1 MHDVCYIVN
10 EQNKLTMYNLGNL
23 LQDLKLEENNEV
35 RSIVFKHD
43 FDNPLIDLSA
53 EIIDKLKSLSPDAT
67 YYFNFTPLILF
78 YDFTNSENSE
88 IVENFHTQV
97 WCFDKAP
104 IVIALYQNSVEVFNA
119 FQFVKSNNKL
129 ENLNM
134 PLSQIIEEFSFWKL
148 QTGKTW
154 EWLEET
160 SISEKKKRVNQ
171 KLFENIKELRRILTD
186 EQYLDCLNEK
196 DANILILR
204 LIFARYLIDRKVSIV
219 GHIEGKTLDE
229 KRESFNNLI
238 ANKNKLS
245 TFFRHLKDRFY
256 DNDLFIKEIDISERL
271 LASLSEIFSGKRNL
285 YNPELFYFDIF
296 DFNIIS
302 VETISGIYESVIS
315 PEIRKDNAAVY
326 TPSFLVDYILKET
339 VDRHLAHNSS
349 CKILD
354 PACGSGIF
362 LVQAFRRMVYKLP
375 VNQRS
380 QKNKLI
386 KIAQENLYGIDKDI
400 NALNVAVFSIY
411 VAILDFI
418 QPVEIMDV
426 PLPKL
431 KGKNLFRND
440 FFNEED
446 EIFDDDTENF
456 DPYNEILNP
465 PKKGNFKTFDFILGN
480 PPWSKKNDAEKDRLH
495 LKYIAKFK
503 LPVAGGEIAQTFLY
517 RSRDFMAE
525 STSCAMIVTSK
536 AFYNDKSKNFKKDF
550 LRRFLVDKF
559 FDLSPVRHILF
570 ENGDYPATVIMFK
583 LGSKYA
589 IEKHSVEHLSLKP
602 NLFLKSF
609 QMLVIDNQDIKK
621 IKQQNLID
629 NDWALKTALYG
640 NNFDFQFLKRLIR
653 IKNSTRQTIADY
665 LKISHPDFESGDGIN
680 KGNGKDFYPDLVG
693 KPLINHKN
701 LQMYYTEIN
710 SDTYCLEEK
719 DVWLERGR
727 GKELFK
733 GDHLYLKATPKNE
746 ESIFVSFC
754 HNEAVHTHGIYGI
767 SSGTKI
773 EKLKEIYG
781 AFLSK
786 LFTYYT
792 FMTSSA
798 VGVGRPD
805 VRLAEYFS
813 FPFFEEDNTNLV
825 EAVDEFINVY
835 REIYSKLDSKTVSIP
850 KPESLE
856 SYHKINE
863 IISNIYDL
871 GEVEEALIDYSLNIS
886 RYQFIPS
893 KAKKYIRKPTD
904 EEYEQYADVFYNH
917 FYHVFKQ
924 SNLSF
929 SIKIFRLQYFT
940 AMKFVVSENE
950 LDNGVIFEKDNYTE
964 EQVFSL
970 LANTLSIT
978 RISNEIFINKRIRGF
993 EKDFFYIIKPNEYKS
1008 WHKATAFADVA
1019 EFEKA
1024 LFMADLNR
1032 IKKGGEVYA

>member
-1 MHDVCYIVN
+1 
-10 EQNKLTMYNLGNL
+10 MYNLGNL
-23 LQDLKLEENNEV
+23 LQDLKLEDNNEV

-43 FDNPLIDLSA
+43 FDNPPIDLSA

-67 YYFNFTPLILF
+67 YYFNSTPLILF
-78 YDFTNSENSE
+78 YDFTCNENSE
-88 IVENFHTQV
+88 IVESFHTQV

-119 FQFVKSNNKL
+119 FQFVKSNNQL
-129 ENLNM
+129 ENLKL
-134 PLSQIIEEFSFWKL
+134 PLNQIIERFSFWKL

-160 SISEKKKRVNQ
+160 STSEKKKRVHQ

-186 EQYLDCLNEK
+186 EQYTDCLNEK

-204 LIFARYLIDRKVSIV
+204 LIFARYLIDRKVSII
-219 GHIEGKTLDE
+219 GHIEGRTLDE
-229 KRESFNNLI
+229 KRESFNKLI

-271 LASLSEIFSGKRNL
+271 LASLSEIFSGKRNS

-315 PEIRKDNAAVY
+315 PETRKDNAAVY
-326 TPSFLVDYILKET
+326 TPSFLVDYILKVT
-339 VDRHLAHNSS
+339 VDKHLSNNTS

-380 QKNKLI
+380 QKDNLI

-400 NALNVAVFSIY
+400 NAINVAVFSIY

-465 PKKGNFKTFDFILGN
+465 PKKVGFKTFDFILGN

-536 AFYNDKSKNFKKDF
+536 AFYNDTAKNFKKDF
-550 LRRFLVDKF
+550 LSRFLVSKY

-570 ENGDYPATVIMFK
+570 ENGDYPATVIMYK
-583 LGSKYA
+583 LGNKKA
-589 IEKHSVEHLSLKP
+589 IEKHFVEHLSLKP
-602 NLFLKSF
+602 NLFLKAF
-609 QMLVIDNQDIKK
+609 QMLVIDNQDVKR

-640 NNFDFQFLKRLIR
+640 NNFDFQLLKRLKKQFIT
-653 IKNSTRQTIADY
+653 IGKYIDKNKDEIF
-665 LKISHPDFESGDGIN
+665 KGKGIT
-680 KGNGKDFYPDLVG
+680 KGKKDNEYEELIGKPIIGKDNITKFYTLVNDNTIRL
-693 KPLINHKN
+693 KKEDI
-701 LQMYYTEIN
+701 
-710 SDTYCLEEK
+710 S
-719 DVWLERGR
+719 LERGR
-727 GKELFK
+727 NIKNFSGSMLLIRSVPDKEE
-733 GDHLYLKATPKNE
+733 DTYLSFTE
-746 ESIFVSFC
+746 EPTVYWQ
-754 HNEAVHTHGIYGI
+754 NIYGV
-767 SSGTKI
+767 SSESKVY
-773 EKLKEIYG
+773 KLKEIYG
-781 AFLSK
+781 VFLSK

-813 FPFFEEDNTNLV
+813 FPFFEEENKNLV

-835 REIYSKLDSKTVSIP
+835 KEIYLKSDSETVSIP
-850 KPESLE
+850 EPQSLE

-863 IISNIYDL
+863 IISDIYDL

-893 KAKKYIRKPTD
+893 KAKKYIRKPTN

-924 SNLSF
+924 SDLGF

-950 LDNGVIFEKDNYTE
+950 LDSGVIFEKDNYTE

-978 RISNEIFINKRIRGF
+978 KISNEIFINKRIRGF

-1019 EFEKA
+1019 EFDKA